1 MTQYAQPDIAP
12 HDRMMLYV
20 WSESDKPD
28 ECKFG
33 ERWVHAGASAEASV
47 LARVRESLGVRKDL
61 LRSGV
66 VTIDHYWDVSDWAH
80 KVDRMR
86 QGARMDDHVR
96 AFVGYRKN
104 TTGEIH
110 TLSSDDLILKV
121 NRLIAQQ
128 NQPLPKAAIST
139 MQAEMAEQVLAAYD
153 DHKQVVLAE
162 LCARFGK
169 TIWSGTVARELEAE
183 LVIVT
188 SYVKTVFASFA
199 KDLTSFEQWA
209 DYTHVNTQ
217 DADWQQQ
224 VATAFE
230 NGKRVIA
237 YVSMA
242 PGGKRDARIAWL
254 MNLPQETLLIL
265 DEADFGSHTPKQA
278 EALKSCVKPEHKVLI
293 MTGTNSDRAIKLWQ
307 IDHMVSVTYPELLVQ
322 KAASTQALAAGA
334 PRIQPIHMLTHF
346 ERDLSRDCVMP
357 HMSMYQLDLSMP
369 VAQSAA
375 LGEMDADMKL
385 LPSWA
390 KLAAHPVKSKGFF
403 VRILETVLL
412 GKHQVESANVDLQ
425 TLNWF
430 GRDKQKV
437 TMMFMPHQTG
447 VHSGALKAVGQ
458 IAQQTLP
465 AWRVVV
471 LGGGDIRVDNQR
483 VKNHNAEAV
492 VREQVEKARKLNQ
505 SVLIIASQMAQ
516 RSFSIPEITELY
528 LAYDAGQSGATIQK
542 MSRVLTPGSDPNK
555 VGKII
560 SLSFDPN
567 RDDKFDALVLETTKN
582 LRLRYPQKT
591 ASELMA
597 QVLSTL
603 DIWKGGAHT
612 GVRINKDEFL
622 REAIARK
629 SVSKVIG
636 NVADLTKLN
645 KDEIRAL
652 ASGHIAYSRIATVA
666 HVPKGKTKQNVAVK
680 KAPAAANKDMLIKL
694 QQLARERI
702 VAVSENTDVLLGFTG
717 CDLVSDAIKVCDAE
731 PDIQQAL
738 QDEFGLEWFMIRKL
752 YVDGVINPDL
762 LNLKMES
769 E

>member
-1 MTQYAQPDIAP
+1 MTQFVQPDVAP
-12 HDRMMLYV
+12 HDRMVLYV
-20 WSESDKPD
+20 WSEQDKPD

-33 ERWVHAGASAEASV
+33 ERFVKAHTSCEASV
-47 LARVRESLGVRKDL
+47 RKRVSESLAVRKDL
-61 LRSGV
+61 LKTGV
-66 VTIDHYWDVSDWAH
+66 VTIDHFWDVSDWSH
-80 KVDRMR
+80 KVGRMY

-96 AFVGYRKN
+96 SFVGYRKD

-128 NQPLPKAAIST
+128 DQPLPMASLST
-139 MQAEMAEQVLAAYD
+139 LQAEIAQQVLDAFDAD
-153 DHKQVVLAE
+153 KQVILAE

-169 TIWSGTVARELEAE
+169 TIWSGAVARELEYD
-183 LVIVT
+183 LVVVT

-209 DYTHVNTQ
+209 DYAHVDTQ
-217 DADWQQQ
+217 HADWQAQ
-224 VATAFE
+224 VSAAFDA
-230 NGKRVIA
+230 GKRVIA

-242 PGGKRDARIAWL
+242 PGGKRDARIQHL
-254 MNLPQETLLIL
+254 MQLPYTTLLIL
-265 DEADFGSHTPKQA
+265 DEADFGSHTPAQA

-322 KAASTQALAAGA
+322 KHLSTQALAAGA
-334 PRIQPIHMLTHF
+334 PRKQNTVTLSHFDVDIQ
-346 ERDLSRDCVMP
+346 RDCVMP
-357 HMSMYQLDLSMP
+357 HMSLYQLDLSVP
-369 VAQSAA
+369 VSQSAA

-385 LPSWA
+385 LPSWS
-390 KLAAHPVKSKGFF
+390 KFAAHPVKSKGFF

-430 GRDKQKV
+430 GRDKAKV
-437 TMMFMPHQTG
+437 TMMFLPHQTG
-447 VHSGALKAVGQ
+447 VNSGALKAAGE
-458 IAQQTLP
+458 IAQQALP

-471 LGGGDIRVDNQR
+471 LGGGDIRVDNKR
-483 VKNHNAEAV
+483 VKNFNAEAT
-492 VREQVEKARKLNQ
+492 VREQVEKARKQNQ
-505 SVLIIASQMAQ
+505 SVLILASQMAQ

-528 LAYDAGQSGATIQK
+528 LAYDAGQAGATIQK
-542 MSRVLTPGSDPNK
+542 MSRVLTPGTDPNK

-567 RDDKFDALVLETTKN
+567 RDDKFDTLVLETTKN
-582 LRLRYPQKT
+582 LRVRYPQRS
-591 ASELMA
+591 ASELMSE
-597 QVLSTL
+597 VLSTL
-603 DIWKGGAHT
+603 DIWKGGAHS
-612 GVRINKDEFL
+612 GVRVNKDEFL

-636 NVADLTKLN
+636 NVADLSKLT

-652 ASGHIAYSRIATVA
+652 AQGHVSYSRVNTVA
-666 HVPKGKTKQNVAVK
+666 HVPKGKTKEVMGKVKPGAVK
-680 KAPAAANKDMLIKL
+680 KDAMIKL

-702 VAVSENTDVLLGFTG
+702 VAVSENVDVLMAFTG
-717 CDLVSDAIKVCDAE
+717 CDTVQEAVAACDLM
-731 PDIQQAL
+731 PDVQAAL
-738 QDEFGLEWFMIRKL
+738 HDEFGLDWPMIRKL
-752 YVDGVINPDL
+752 FVSGVINVDL
-762 LNLKMES
+762 LSLTMGQE
-769 E
+769 